1 MSHYSLVKIKI
12 KNVNENVLRQAI
24 QELCK
29 HFQFQVVNQIVDFYG
44 HPRTDFLIGI
54 KNRDYPRGVG
64 IKLAFNG
71 QITLVGDFYN
81 TYGPQ
86 YISQLI
92 SQYYTVQALK
102 IGLKKI
108 GYNTHV
114 VKEGE
119 KVLIHAFAV

>member
-1 MSHYSLVKIKI
+1 MSHYSLVKVKI
-12 KNVNENVLRQAI
+12 KNVNESVLRQAI

-29 HFQFQVVNQIVDFYG
+29 HFQFQVVNQVEDFYG

-64 IKLAFNG
+64 IKLENG

-86 YISQLI
+86 HISQLI
-92 SQYYTVQALK
+92 SQYYTIQALK
-102 IGLKKI
+102 VGLKKI
-108 GYNTHV
+108 GYNPRV
-114 VKEGE
+114 VKNGE

>member
-12 KNVNENVLRQAI
+12 KNANENVLRQAI

-29 HFQFQVVNQIVDFYG
+29 QEGFQVVNQIVDFYG

-64 IKLAFNG
+64 IKLENG

-81 TYGPQ
+81 TYGEKA
-86 YISQLI
+86 IADKI

-102 IGLKKI
+102 VGLKKI
-108 GYNTHV
+108 GYNPRV
-114 VKEGE
+114 VKNGE